1 MPHERAHHRGTIV
14 ALTTEEQEE
23 IMSKATESRPVVQ
36 RDYRAL
42 RAVLR
47 VLFFVSLTLTPVF
60 AIFPMLSG
68 LLMPTILMV
77 FVAGG
82 LLMTISGRQRRATP
96 ERPAGQGVGDVT
108 APTPRWTGRAASRQT
123 WKILSVLAVIAV
135 LVAGAVFDPRLLV
148 IGAIGVFAYM
158 ALFGLPVWLA
168 AAAQAAEDKAAE
180 RAADRGRPG
189 LQP

>member
-1 MPHERAHHRGTIV
+1 
-14 ALTTEEQEE
+14 LTTDEQEE
-23 IMSKATESRPVVQ
+23 IMSRDTESRPVVQ

-47 VLFFVSLTLTPVF
+47 VMFFVSLILAPVF

-68 LLMPTILMV
+68 LLLPAVLMV

-82 LLMTISGRQRRATP
+82 LLMTISGRQGRATP
-96 ERPAGQGVGDVT
+96 ETPAGQRVADVT
-108 APTPRWTGRAASRQT
+108 ASAPRWTGRAASRQT
-123 WKILSVLAVIAV
+123 WQVLGVLAVLAV

-148 IGAIGVFAYM
+148 VGAIGVFAYM